1 MKTWVYAVI
10 GGLAALVIV
19 AGVGGYLLG
28 VNAGRASA
36 NAVRNRFLASRTGGS
51 APGRLG
57 LAAGNGGIVTI
68 KEVRGNTLIV
78 TTRDGEARV
87 QLREGIRV
95 LKFAEGA
102 PGDLQPGM
110 RILVIGQTDSA
121 GNMTA
126 DTIQV
131 VPEEGWPV
139 LGSGA
144 EGALSR

>member
-10 GGLAALVIV
+10 GGLAAMVIV

-36 NAVRNRFLASRTGGS
+36 NAVRNRFLASRMGS
-51 APGRLG
+51 AARPGVG
-57 LAAGNGGIVTI
+57 LAVGNGGVATI
-68 KEVRGNTLIV
+68 NEVRGDTLIV
-78 TTRDGEARV
+78 TTRNGEARV
-87 QLREGIRV
+87 QLRDGTRV
-95 LKFAEGA
+95 VKLAEGTPA
-102 PGDLQPGM
+102 DLKPGM
-110 RILVIGQTDSA
+110 RILVIGQADSA

-144 EGALSR
+144 EGILSR